1 MKCQPL
7 VEGGFLSS
15 VLDFVRD
22 GKFPGIG
29 KKDISRNQPYLKGSI
44 STYSKDL
51 IMTFPNMCDNSL
63 PPSTASMLSR
73 ANERNIVT
81 MLQLLLASTQLSG
94 TDGVEVLSKV
104 HKNIK
109 TSMSAED
116 YIDFFDNMS
125 GSLAGFASAHENA
138 QFDRIMREMTKE
150 LKTPQKS
157 FPVNSFSENSINDF
171 IVHDMNGKTVVK
183 EYISDIDIA
192 RIDSKYLDDFNKR
205 QGMEY
210 RNHQMANND
219 RIYNQ
224 KQAQFN
230 HQMANDNRNYILN
243 QRKFNYQK
251 GKDADDYKFRKHAQN
266 LDDRRDARDA
276 EMHDLRMAQ
285 MQRQNVNMDAD
296 IFHKQL
302 LDSDVKKAN
311 ELQPS
316 LIVVRYNELDSDGT
330 IYDQR
335 PFVAGV
341 KSRLISVD
349 AIDIVERLVSKNKTK
364 LSFLNLIRATTGEIN
379 FIKDF
384 LLCID
389 QAKIKAKNSIKRG
402 PAAKMWDVLEYRSTK
417 NNFNRTRRSGNDASA
432 ITTLTINQETVN
444 IMKKEYDF
452 DIENINNAKMI
463 LDAYNLMGII
473 IADESIDVAK
483 FFYAGNDSWEQQAY
497 SFLQKESNDNSY
509 KKVINLLN
517 KRG

>member
-138 QFDRIMREMTKE
+138 QFDRIMREMTEE

-183 EYISDIDIA
+183 EYISDRDIA
-192 RIDSKYLDDFNKR
+192 YTPPEYLDDYNKR

-210 RNHQMANND
+210 RNHQMAND
-219 RIYNQ
+219 
-224 KQAQFN
+224 
-230 HQMANDNRNYILN
+230 DRNYILN

-251 GKDADDYKFRKHAQN
+251 GKDADDFRFRQHAQN

-276 EMHDLRMAQ
+276 EMHAARMAQ

-296 IFHKQL
+296 VFHKQL
-302 LDSDVKKAN
+302 LDNDVKKAN

-379 FIKDF
+379 FVKDF

>member
-138 QFDRIMREMTKE
+138 QFDRIMREMTEE

-183 EYISDIDIA
+183 EYISDRDIA
-192 RIDSKYLDDFNKR
+192 YIPPEYLDDFNKR

-224 KQAQFN
+224 KQAQF
-230 HQMANDNRNYILN
+230 IN
-243 QRKFNYQK
+243 QKA
-251 GKDADDYKFRKHAQN
+251 KDAQDTANTQQDMDLDMAKDY
-266 LDDRRDARDA
+266 RDAQ
-276 EMHDLRMAQ
+276 MHPLRMAQ
-285 MQRQNVNMDAD
+285 MRGQNTNFQAD
-296 IFHKQL
+296 VFHKQL

>member
-138 QFDRIMREMTKE
+138 QFDRIMREMTEE

-183 EYISDIDIA
+183 EYIQSND
-192 RIDSKYLDDFNKR
+192 RIYGSYAGNPMDSQLDDMNKR

-210 RNHQMANND
+210 RNHQMAND
-219 RIYNQ
+219 
-224 KQAQFN
+224 
-230 HQMANDNRNYILN
+230 DRNYMFN

-251 GKDADDYKFRKHAQN
+251 AKDADDYKFRQHAQN

-276 EMHDLRMAQ
+276 EMHGLRMAQ
-285 MQRQNVNMDAD
+285 MRGQNTNFQAD
-296 IFHKQL
+296 LLHKQL

-311 ELQPS
+311 ELTPS

-379 FIKDF
+379 FVKDF

-452 DIENINNAKMI
+452 DIENINNTKMI